1 MTSPKM
7 RLAMVVAILGAS
19 SVALA
24 QSDEVEIEGTPPVI
38 EQLFGCRQIED
49 PEARLACFDRE
60 VDRVYQARESKD
72 LVIADR
78 EQMKETRKGLFG
90 FTLPKIG
97 IFGGG
102 DDDDK
107 EDEIK
112 EISTT
117 ITSFGRMSNG
127 RAIFTVE
134 GGARWM
140 QTDNIPVLSAP
151 DAGDSVVIE
160 TAAMGSYKAKI
171 GRKRAFRLKRVD

>member
-1 MTSPKM
+1 MFKSKLRIT
-7 RLAMVVAILGAS
+7 LFVGAVAIANPAS
-19 SVALA
+19 A
-24 QSDEVEIEGTPPVI
+24 QSDDGEISGSSPI
-38 EQLFGCRQIED
+38 IDKLFDCRGIED
-49 PEARLACFDRE
+49 PEARLACFDQE
-60 VDRVYQARESKD
+60 VDRVYQARESKE

-102 DDDDK
+102 DDDD
-107 EDEIK
+107 EDK
-112 EISTT
+112 ISELETK
-117 ITSFGRMSNG
+117 ITRFGRMSNG

-140 QTDNIPVLSAP
+140 QTDNTPVLGSP
-151 DAGDSVVIE
+151 DAGDSVTIE

-171 GRKRAFRLKRVD
+171 GRKRAFRVKRVD

>member
-1 MTSPKM
+1 MPNRKM
-7 RLAMVVAILGAS
+7 RLAMVVAILASS

-24 QSDEVEIEGTPPVI
+24 QSDEVEIAGAPQVI

-102 DDDDK
+102 DDDK
-107 EDEIK
+107 EE
-112 EISTT
+112 EISEITTT

-140 QTDNIPVLSAP
+140 QTDNIPVLGSP

-171 GRKRAFRLKRVD
+171 GKKRAIRVKRVD